1 MNKQKRNTHRYR
13 EHFDDFQVGEGL
25 GGWVKMVEG
34 LRSTNWWLQS
44 SKVQPREYS
53 QQCCHN
59 CVWSQKGARFIR
71 MIPSK
76 LHNV

>member
-34 LRSTNWWLQS
+34 LRSTNRWLQS
-44 SKVQPREYS
+44 SHGNVKYS
-53 QQCCHN
+53 LGN
-59 CVWSQKGARFIR
+59 TVS
-71 MIPSK
+71 
-76 LHNV
+76 NVAITVYGVRRVRDLSG